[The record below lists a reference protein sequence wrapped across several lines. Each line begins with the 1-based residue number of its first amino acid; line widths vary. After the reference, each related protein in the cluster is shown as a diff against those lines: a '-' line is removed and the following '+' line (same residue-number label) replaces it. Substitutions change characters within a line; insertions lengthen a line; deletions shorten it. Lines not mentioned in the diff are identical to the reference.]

1 MGVVSSVERM
11 KFILS
16 SLLFVAACVRLSSAE
31 EIQFNRD
38 IRPILSSRCF
48 ECHGPDEHHR
58 KGKLRL
64 DQTGELH
71 GAYRTINDSTAIKP
85 GSALESELWQRITSD
100 DPDSVMPPPEAKK
113 RPLSEKEKQ
122 LVKQWIEEG
131 AVYQDYWAFVPPLRA
146 A

>member
-1 MGVVSSVERM
+1 M

-31 EIQFNRD
+31 EIF
-38 IRPILSSRCF
+38 SSRCF

-122 LVKQWIEEG
+122 LVK
-131 AVYQDYWAFVPPLRA
+131 
-146 A
+146 